1 MLFLQD
7 AALGTKST
15 LTILK
20 IHTLQTCVLIDNGY
34 YTELL
39 SNISYEFSVV
49 AVRKSKEINLRNSY
63 DTIKI
68 KMQRILMFSGGML

>member
-20 IHTLQTCVLIDNGY
+20 THAFQTCVLIDNGY

-63 DTIKI
+63 DTIKM